1 MRDFAEAYFGGK
13 HRRHFNPMVNFG
25 FEMLQERLIALGKKE
40 QKFIKSDNF
49 ADYIMVKEKG
59 MVISKLHSMI
69 DELKH
74 PIDMMR
80 AVRAMKKLG
89 ILGRVTYKAFVKEF
103 NKENLIK
110 KSAYNGYMDL
120 IASKYVDDE
129 LYNHIMNELKDW
141 IKTNGI
147 VIM

>member
-1 MRDFAEAYFGGK
+1 
-13 HRRHFNPMVNFG
+13 
-25 FEMLQERLIALGKKE
+25 
-40 QKFIKSDNF
+40 
-49 ADYIMVKEKG
+49 
-59 MVISKLHSMI
+59 MI
-69 DELKH
+69 IILVVF